1 MYIIPSKTTQYMSR
15 LDLLTVFIV
24 AVCLAAL
31 GFLVYKT
38 VQLMNPPELDRS
50 SVASSYD
57 LPEEDSSTWMNDDS
71 LTYSED
77 NTTAYSN
84 DEDLDDEQVGTSIE
98 DDQASTTPAGSSK
111 PAASPA
117 PAKSSPS
124 TSTTQSSRNTP
135 TTTKAPSTT
144 TTATK
149 APSSTGTTTKP
160 ATTPTTKPATTTT
173 TPRSTTTT
181 PRTTTTT
188 PRSTTTTASASTG
201 RYSVVA
207 GSFGKRANADSHASR
222 LRKLGYA
229 STEVVAVG
237 QFASVVVNRFN
248 SLKDAE
254 NLVLE
259 LRGKGVE
266 AFVKTRQ

>member
-1 MYIIPSKTTQYMSR
+1 MSR

-38 VQLMNPPELDRS
+38 IQLMNPPELDRS
-50 SVASSYD
+50 SVASSYN

-77 NTTAYSN
+77 NTTSYSD
-84 DEDLDDEQVGTSIE
+84 DEDLDDEQVGTAVE
-98 DDQASTTPAGSSK
+98 DEQSSTTAPAASK
-111 PAASPA
+111 PATSPA

-124 TSTTQSSRNTP
+124 STSAQSSRT
-135 TTTKAPSTT
+135 TTTKTPAASTT
-144 TTATK
+144 TPKSSGSSTTTK
-149 APSSTGTTTKP
+149 PTTSSTGTTTKP
-160 ATTPTTKPATTTT
+160 STTTT

-181 PRTTTTT
+181 PRT
-188 PRSTTTTASASTG
+188 STTASASTG
-201 RYSVVA
+201 KYSVVA